1 MSMRISNLMTQR
13 ATVRDLQDDLSKVS
27 DTMHRASTGRKI
39 NQPSDDPYGAS
50 LALQLNGELDGLA
63 QYQSNVSDGTAW
75 LNASNTAL
83 GSINDILQRAR
94 ELVVGAGNDAGGQ
107 SGRAAAAS
115 EIDQLVASLKQE
127 ANVQYAGRYVF
138 SGTAT
143 DTQPYPPG
151 PVDGFAGNTS
161 PISREIG
168 PGVSMTVSTDISS
181 LLGTGQTAGDNR
193 LLDTLRDVADDLR
206 GGTTANA
213 DNLRGTDLSRIDANL
228 DTLNGIMADV
238 GARTNRLAT
247 AGTRLGSLQENTTR
261 LLSNTQDA
269 DYAQTLTDYSTQ
281 SAAYNAAL
289 QMGAR
294 IIQNSLLDFLH

>member
-13 ATVRDLQDDLSKVS
+13 ATVRDLQDDLSKVQE
-27 DTMHRASTGRKI
+27 TMRRASSGRSI
-39 NQPSDDPYGAS
+39 NQPSDNPYGAS

-75 LNASNTAL
+75 LNASQAAL
-83 GSINDILQRAR
+83 TSINDVVQRAR
-94 ELVVGAGNDAGGQ
+94 ELVVGAANDAGGQ
-107 SGRAAAAS
+107 AGRSAAAA

-127 ANVQYAGRYVF
+127 ANVKYAGRYVF

-143 DTQPYPPG
+143 DTEPYPAG
-151 PVDGFAGNTS
+151 SVDRFGGD
-161 PISREIG
+161 
-168 PGVSMTVSTDISS
+168 VSS
-181 LLGTGQTAGDNR
+181 LLGNGQSAADNR
-193 LLDTLRDVADDLR
+193 LLDTLRDISDDLR
-206 GGTTANA
+206 GGTSANA
-213 DNLRGTDLSRIDANL
+213 DNLRGTDLQRLDANL
-228 DTLNGIMADV
+228 DQLNGIVADV
-238 GARTNRLAT
+238 GARTNRLT
-247 AGTRLGSLQENTTR
+247 AASSRLMSLQQNTTG
-261 LLSNTQDA
+261 LLSQTQDA

>member
-13 ATVRDLQDDLSKVS
+13 ATVRDLQDDLSKVQE
-27 DTMHRASTGRKI
+27 TMRRASSGRSI
-39 NQPSDDPYGAS
+39 NQPSDNPYGAS

-75 LNASNTAL
+75 LNASQAAL
-83 GSINDILQRAR
+83 TSINDVVQRAR
-94 ELVVGAGNDAGGQ
+94 ELVVGAANDAGGQ
-107 SGRAAAAS
+107 AGRSAAAA

-127 ANVQYAGRYVF
+127 ANVKYAGRYVF

-143 DTQPYPPG
+143 DTEPYPAG
-151 PVDGFAGNTS
+151 SVDRFGGDSGT
-161 PISREIG
+161 ISREIG
-168 PGVSMTVSTDISS
+168 PNVSLPVNADVSS
-181 LLGTGQTAGDNR
+181 LLGNGQSAADNR
-193 LLDTLRDVADDLR
+193 LLDTLRDISDDLR
-206 GGTTANA
+206 GGTSANA
-213 DNLRGTDLSRIDANL
+213 DNLRGTDLQRLDANL
-228 DTLNGIMADV
+228 DQLNGIVADV
-238 GARTNRLAT
+238 GARTNRLT
-247 AGTRLGSLQENTTR
+247 AASSRLMSLQQNTTG
-261 LLSNTQDA
+261 LLSQTQDA